1 MSENNHHSGWNTEYC
16 HLEIPLAAPA
26 GRPLAFDH
34 GAVLASTVDQSLLY
48 LDRYRLALFGRL
60 TPSEYVH
67 LAK

>member
-1 MSENNHHSGWNTEYC
+1 MVGS

-34 GAVLASTVDQSLLY
+34 GAVLAATVDQSLLY
-48 LDRYRLALFGRL
+48 LDRYSLALFGRL